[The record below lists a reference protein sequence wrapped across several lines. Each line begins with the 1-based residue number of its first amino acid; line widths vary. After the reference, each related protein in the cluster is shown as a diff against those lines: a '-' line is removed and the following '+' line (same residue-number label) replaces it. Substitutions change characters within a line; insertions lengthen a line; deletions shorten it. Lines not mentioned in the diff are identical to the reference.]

1 MLFCAIEVR
10 TVTASFRNPEF
21 QNFHKSFR
29 LPPPTTLMGLAGA
42 ALGLSPK
49 AAQDFFDANPFRV
62 GVRGRSEGM
71 MRDLWKYD
79 TLPGRSVITREMFA
93 NSCYYIAFGSHND
106 GLVHQLKSAFENP
119 VFALTM
125 GSSDSL
131 AKVVAPR
138 LIEQEIE
145 HNEIEDAL
153 VENDI
158 VPLVLAQ
165 AMKGGEFSFG
175 FNDADP
181 VAYQLP
187 VRFGY
192 ESDYGTRRVVQRKLF
207 SFVGPRV
214 KFTDETFTGIL
225 VDSIFIPTFNL

>member
-1 MLFCAIEVR
+1 MLFCALEIR
-10 TVTASFRNPEF
+10 SVTASFRNPEF

-29 LPPPTTLMGLAGA
+29 LPPPTTLIGLAGA
-42 ALGLSPK
+42 AMGLSPK
-49 AAQDFFDANPFRV
+49 AAQDFFDENPFRV
-62 GVRGRSEGM
+62 GIAGKSKGM

-79 TLPGRSVITREMFA
+79 TMPGRSVITRELFA
-93 NSCYYIAFGSHND
+93 NSQYWIAFGSPDHA
-106 GLVHQLKSAFENP
+106 LVHRLKSAFESP
-119 VFALTM
+119 VYALTM
-125 GSSDSL
+125 GTSDSL
-131 AKVVAPR
+131 AKVIAPR

-175 FNDADP
+175 VNDADP

-192 ESDYGTRRVVQRKLF
+192 ESDYGLRRVTERKLF
-207 SFVGPRV
+207 SFVGPKV
-214 KFTDETFTGIL
+214 KFVDETFTGIM
-225 VDSIFIPTFNL
+225 VDSVFIPTFDL